1 MTTHYLVPQQNETA
15 NSFQL
20 LNKGEKT
27 LLEQV
32 CWSLLVRLHIQYL
45 VLHSLGYFVA
55 KRVKYTTR
63 ILKKSVPVLPSFH
76 HDYIMC

>member
-32 CWSLLVRLHIQYL
+32 CWCIVRVHTQYL
-45 VLHSLGYFVA
+45 LLHSLGY
-55 KRVKYTTR
+55 
-63 ILKKSVPVLPSFH
+63 LLLSE
-76 HDYIMC
+76 